1 MDWRSGSV
9 KWQSL
14 FLAGI
19 LITAVLAAG
28 CTDEGPPVPVPVTVN
43 AVAPGQVLYSI
54 GDVTGDGIAG
64 GTIDTLTFTVG
75 IAPGEKP
82 VNMENVSIVYADAIR
97 TESLV
102 PVNDYRGE
110 PPAGYWGIL
119 KVNNEIGAPNN
130 RIEDKEQFVI
140 RINPKAPLVPRQF
153 ISIVIKL
160 PSGPPLIIRRLS
172 PMAIIKENNILGPM

>member
-1 MDWRSGSV
+1 M

-14 FLAGI
+14 FLVFV
-19 LITAVLAAG
+19 LITAVLTAG
-28 CTDEGPPVPVPVTVN
+28 CTDEGPPVPVPVSVN

-64 GTIDTLTFTVG
+64 GTIDTITFTVG
-75 IAPGEKP
+75 LAPGEKP

-97 TESLV
+97 TESLL
-102 PVNDYRGE
+102 PVTGYRGE

-119 KVNNEIGAPNN
+119 KVNNEIGPSNN
-130 RIEDKEQFVI
+130 RIDDKEQFVI

-153 ISIVIKL
+153 ISIVVKP

-172 PMAIIKENNILGPM
+172 PMAIIKENNILGPV